1 MCRASGACV
10 LSTWHVKSTRCISTI
25 QIIVVWCVFRYNIS
39 AESPAKST
47 LSQGHGL
54 STGGVSIYIYVF
66 CLFLSLSLCLSPC
79 IHPSIDIY
87 RRIARLAPPIPAAMS
102 GTSSE
107 SSASEILPEKKVCKA
122 YDIMVLGFRAR
133 VYYEA

>member
-1 MCRASGACV
+1 MLKVHVVYLLYRLSSCGVCLDTISQPNRLPEYTVTRAWSVNGGGEHIYICV
-10 LSTWHVKSTRCISTI
+10 LFIS
-25 QIIVVWCVFRYNIS
+25 
-39 AESPAKST
+39 
-47 LSQGHGL
+47 
-54 STGGVSIYIYVF
+54 
-66 CLFLSLSLCLSPC
+66 LSLSLCLSPC